1 MKMREM
7 ELELLVILDLM
18 PPVPTPCTPR
28 ALFWPV
34 HLGLGVYGWPLLEPR
49 QSNLERK
56 AFGKNSHLI
65 QVQTHFRKQS

>member
-34 HLGLGVYGWPLLEPR
+34 HLGLAGHFWS
-49 QSNLERK
+49 QD
-56 AFGKNSHLI
+56 HLI
-65 QVQTHFRKQS
+65 WKERLLGKIRILSKSKHIFESRVE